1 MLPVI
6 LSLVLAVGGG
16 GSAPPRATPLLL
28 NTDFDGAAA
37 GQHWGGMDVPDY
49 GAVEVTGLLWTQH
62 APGAAGTARFE
73 VLNGALT
80 VVCYVDVNCAD
91 AVGTDTR
98 ATCATP
104 YDATPGEHLNVQG
117 NAGNTCQPS
126 GMLQV
131 VGTLR

>member
-16 GSAPPRATPLLL
+16 GNPTPRAVPLLV
-28 NTDFDGAAA
+28 NTDFAGALA
-37 GQHWGGMDVPDY
+37 GQHWGGFDAPSS
-49 GAVEVTGLLWTQH
+49 GTLEITGLFWAQR
-62 APGAAGTARFE
+62 APDAAGTARFE
-73 VLNGALT
+73 VLNGALE

-91 AVGTDTR
+91 AAGTDTR
-98 ATCATP
+98 ATCAAP
-104 YDATPGEHLNVQG
+104 YAATPGEHINVQG

-131 VGTLR
+131 IGAAR